1 MLELLL
7 IGILGL
13 VVGMALGLFSVFPIY
28 FAGFVVYALHTAW
41 TPELLLVFWA
51 TAAIGSQFF
60 GSVSTIT
67 LGIPG
72 EASAL
77 VWIKDLKGMSLQ
89 ERNYLLYHTAKGSLF
104 AGLIALGVVW
114 LAYHWVSAYSYF
126 LSSVNFVLAMFLL
139 VIALFAFTD
148 RKPLIAIG
156 LLFLGTFLGPV
167 NNFALPPWW
176 YHVQLWFENTSF
188 FMLIAS
194 MMLIPDLIMDRA
206 NFKHIKTDHFEPS
219 DNDERTWWTIS
230 KSTVIGLFSGL
241 VPGPA
246 AETASAL
253 AYHAHKKKGRFH
265 QIVGAETANNPGV
278 VMMLLPFFAMGLP
291 ITASA
296 LIISTVLDV
305 KNVDPV
311 EFVASASAVIPS
323 FSVFDVIIMVA
334 SIATVFYYLLSTRF
348 IDLYVNIVKFLYSKS
363 AYLLV
368 IIVFAMIIADMSVN
382 ETPVWLY
389 SILLLFFTVGGILL
403 KYFSINP
410 ILFIFGTMFGD
421 KLIWTLMQFTSIN
434 FS

>member
-1 MLELLL
+1 MLELVFVGL
-7 IGILGL
+7 LGL
-13 VVGMALGLFSVFPIY
+13 LVGIALGLFSVFPIY
-28 FAGFVVYALHTAW
+28 FAGFVVYALHPVW
-41 TPELLLVFWA
+41 SPELLLVFWA

-77 VWIKDLKGMSLQ
+77 VWINDLKGMSLR
-89 ERNYLLYHTAKGSLF
+89 ERNHLLYHTARGSLV
-104 AGLIALGVVW
+104 AGMIALGVVW
-114 LAYHWVSAYSYF
+114 IAYHWISAYSYF
-126 LSSVNFVLAMFLL
+126 LSSVNFVLAMFTL

-148 RKPLIAIG
+148 KRPLIAIG
-156 LLFLGTFLGPV
+156 LLCLGTFLGPV

-176 YHVQLWFENTSF
+176 YHVQLWFGNTSF

-194 MMLIPDLIMDRA
+194 MMLIPDLVMDRH
-206 NFKHIKTDHFEPS
+206 NFSHIKTDHFEPA
-219 DNDERTWWTIS
+219 DNEERTWWTIS

-241 VPGPA
+241 VPGPS

-265 QIVGAETANNPGV
+265 QIVAAETANNPGV
-278 VMMLLPFFAMGLP
+278 VMMLLPFFTMGLP

-305 KNVDPV
+305 KNIDIVD
-311 EFVASASAVIPS
+311 FAASSSMVFTSI
-323 FSVFDVIIMVA
+323 SVFDVVIFVA
-334 SIATVFYYLLSTRF
+334 TIATIFYYLLSTRF
-348 IDLYVNIVKFLYSKS
+348 IDIYVKVVKFLYSKS
-363 AYLLV
+363 SYLLF
-368 IIVFAMIIADMSVN
+368 IIVGTMVLVDMNIN

-389 SILLLFFTVGGILL
+389 TILLLFFTAFGIWL
-403 KYFSINP
+403 KYKCINP

-434 FS
+434 F

>member
-1 MLELLL
+1 MLELALVGL
-7 IGILGL
+7 LGL
-13 VVGMALGLFSVFPIY
+13 VVGIALGLFSVFPIY
-28 FAGFVVYALHTAW
+28 FAGFVVYALHTVW

-77 VWIKDLKGMSLQ
+77 VYVNDLKGMSLS

-104 AGLIALGVVW
+104 AGMIALGVVW
-114 LAYHWVSAYSYF
+114 LAYYWLSTYSNM
-126 LSSVNFVLAMFLL
+126 LASVNFVLGMFAI

-148 RKPLIAIG
+148 RRPVIAIM
-156 LLFLGTFLGPV
+156 LLALGTFLGPV

-176 YHVQLWFENTSF
+176 YGVQIWFSSTSF

-194 MMLIPDLIMDRA
+194 LMLIPDLVMDPVKL
-206 NFKHIKTDHFEPS
+206 KHVSEQGFEAKQGKTAS
-219 DNDERTWWTIS
+219 WWTIA

-253 AYHAHKKKGRFH
+253 AYHAHKKKGRFQ

-278 VMMLLPFFAMGLP
+278 VMMLLPFFTMGVP

-305 KNVDPV
+305 KNVDVV
-311 EFVASASAVIPS
+311 EFVGQASNFVPQLN
-323 FSVFDVIIMVA
+323 VFDVVILIA
-334 SIATVFYYLLSTRF
+334 GIATVFYFLLSTRF
-348 IDLYVNIVKFLYSKS
+348 IDTYVSVIRFLYSKS
-363 AYLLV
+363 SYLLF
-368 IIVFAMIIADMSVN
+368 IIVGTMVIVDMNVS
-382 ETPVWLY
+382 ETPAWLY
-389 SILLLFFTVGGILL
+389 TILLVFFTGFGLLL
-403 KYFSINP
+403 KYFRINP

-421 KLIWTLMQFTSIN
+421 KLIWTTMQFVAIN
-434 FS
+434 F

>member
-1 MLELLL
+1 MLELVMVGL
-7 IGILGL
+7 LGL
-13 VVGMALGLFSVFPIY
+13 VVGIALGLFSVFPIY
-28 FAGFVVYALHTAW
+28 FAGFVVYALHPVW

-77 VWIKDLKGMSLQ
+77 VYINSLKGMSLT

-104 AGLIALGVVW
+104 AGMVALGVVW
-114 LAYHWVSAYSYF
+114 LAYHWLSDYSNM
-126 LSSVNFVLAMFLL
+126 LASVNFVLGMFAI

-148 RKPLIAIG
+148 RRPIIALM
-156 LLFLGTFLGPV
+156 LLALGTFLGPV

-176 YHVQLWFENTSF
+176 YQVQIFFENASF

-194 MMLIPDLIMDRA
+194 MMLIPDLVMDRV
-206 NFKHIKTDHFEPS
+206 KLEHITREHFEARRDKTAS
-219 DNDERTWWTIS
+219 WWTIT

-253 AYHAHKKKGRFH
+253 AYHAHKKKGRFQ

-278 VMMLLPFFAMGLP
+278 VMMLLPFFTMGVP

-305 KNVDPV
+305 KNVDVV
-311 EFVASASAVIPS
+311 EFVGQASTFVPQLN
-323 FSVFDVIIMVA
+323 VFDVVVMVA
-334 SIATVFYYLLSTRF
+334 GIATVFYFLLSTRF
-348 IDLYVNIVKFLYSKS
+348 IDTYVSVVRFLYSKS
-363 AYLLV
+363 SYLLF
-368 IIVFAMIIADMSVN
+368 IIVGTMVVIDMSVN
-382 ETPVWLY
+382 ETPTWLY
-389 SILLLFFTVGGILL
+389 ITLLLFFTAFGFWL
-403 KYFSINP
+403 KYSRINP

-421 KLIWTLMQFTSIN
+421 KLIWTTMQFVAIN
-434 FS
+434 F